1 MGFFEIAALLAVL
14 SCGATPG
21 RVVGCT
27 PARQPALTILADT
40 RSPSTA
46 SSTTQDAEK
55 PKPEGWHFRLVPG
68 PSLRFRDSVR
78 LDLHA
83 RVQIDGVD
91 SPLAED
97 DGDPSVLDVGRR
109 RVGVEGELGRIVQF
123 EIERELGS
131 GEAWRDV
138 FVNYRQFTAVRVQAG
153 KFKLPFSLDEN
164 TGSTNLDFTHRSR
177 VATQLAPGRDIGVV
191 IHGRPFSPRLRYEV
205 GVFEHDGRN
214 ARTSNIARVFGGTTV
229 AGRITVV
236 PFAGSKSE
244 LADLR
249 VAVAAT
255 GSTVPEGFPALR
267 GRTAVDARFF
277 RADVLVNGR
286 RQRTGLELRW
296 RPGPFSIQSEY
307 IRVADDRRGESVED
321 TDLSPLIA
329 SGWYLS
335 GTWAMTGERKA
346 GGIDR
351 PKRPVL
357 PKAGIGAVELAARV
371 EALSFRSGAGDQ
383 PPSTSPRADVIVG
396 NALHGVTLGVNWY
409 LNRWIKV
416 QVNLIRERV
425 DDPEQLPIAE
435 HSVIWSRA
443 VRLQLAF

>member
-1 MGFFEIAALLAVL
+1 MGVFEIAALLALV
-14 SCGATPG
+14 SCGPPG
-21 RVVGCT
+21 RVVECAP
-27 PARQPALTILADT
+27 PARPALTILADPQP
-40 RSPSTA
+40 PSTA
-46 SSTTQDAEK
+46 KGPTQDAET
-55 PKPEGWHFRLVPG
+55 PKPDGWHFRLLPG
-68 PSLRFRDSVR
+68 PSLRFRESVR
-78 LDLHA
+78 LDFHA

-91 SPLAED
+91 SALPED
-97 DGDPSVLDVGRR
+97 DRDPTDLDVGRR
-109 RVGVEGELGRIVQF
+109 RIGVEGELGRIVQF
-123 EIERELGS
+123 EIEAELGS
-131 GEAWRDV
+131 DETWRDV

-153 KFKLPFSLDEN
+153 KFKLPFSLDMN

-177 VATQLAPGRDIGVV
+177 AATQLAPGRDIGVV

-214 ARTSNIARVFGGTTV
+214 ARTNNIERVFGGTTV

-249 VAVAAT
+249 VGVAAT
-255 GSTVPEGFPALR
+255 GSTLPEGFPALR
-267 GRTAVDARFF
+267 GRTALDARFF

-307 IRVADDRRGESVED
+307 IRVEDDRRGESVED
-321 TDLSPLIA
+321 TDLSPLVA

-335 GTWAMTGERKA
+335 GTWAITGERKA
-346 GGIDR
+346 GGIDN
-351 PKRPVL
+351 PKRPLL
-357 PKAGIGAVELAARV
+357 PKAGIGAVELAARI

-396 NALHGVTLGVNWY
+396 NTLHGVTLGVNWY

-416 QVNLIRERV
+416 QVNFIRERV
-425 DDPEQLPIAE
+425 DDPEQIPFTE
-435 HSVIWSRA
+435 NVFWSQA

>member
-1 MGFFEIAALLAVL
+1 MGFFEIAALLALV
-14 SCGATPG
+14 SCGTPG
-21 RVVGCT
+21 RVVECD
-27 PARQPALTILADT
+27 PPPRPALTTLADPLP
-40 RSPSTA
+40 PSTA
-46 SSTTQDAEK
+46 SSTTQDAET
-55 PKPEGWHFRLVPG
+55 PKPEGWHFKLLPG
-68 PSLRFRDSVR
+68 PSLRFRESVR
-78 LDLHA
+78 LDFHGRFQLD
-83 RVQIDGVD
+83 QVD
-91 SPLAED
+91 SPLDED
-97 DGDPSVLDVGRR
+97 DGDPTALDVGRR
-109 RVGVEGELGRIVQF
+109 RIGVEGELGRIVQF

-131 GEAWRDV
+131 DEGWRDV

-153 KFKLPFSLDEN
+153 KFKLPFSLEEN

-191 IHGRPFSPRLRYEV
+191 IHGRPFSPRVRYEV

-214 ARTSNIARVFGGTTV
+214 ARTNNIERVFGGTTV
-229 AGRITVV
+229 AGRMTVL

-255 GSTVPEGFPALR
+255 GSTLPEGFPALR

-346 GGIDR
+346 GGIDN
-351 PKRPVL
+351 PKRPLL
-357 PKAGIGAVELAARV
+357 PKAGIGAVELAARI
-371 EALSFRSGAGDQ
+371 EALSFRSGHDDQ

-416 QVNLIRERV
+416 QVNFIRERV

-435 HSVIWSRA
+435 HNVIWSRA